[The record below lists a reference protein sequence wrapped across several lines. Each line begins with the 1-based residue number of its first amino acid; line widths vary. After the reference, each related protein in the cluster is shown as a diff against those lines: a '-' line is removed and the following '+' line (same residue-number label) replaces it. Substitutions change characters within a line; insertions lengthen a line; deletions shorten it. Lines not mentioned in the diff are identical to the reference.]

1 MEEVVSSDEEAKTES
16 EEVEDRTLGES
27 IESPF
32 RHEDF
37 MVFYY
42 LDETKEVAS
51 NSQLARSLVSKN
63 HEAAEVLEAMVIEKR
78 LPNLLSLLESYAGTT
93 TPKVPKVPR
102 PPTLI
107 PLPPLQIEPTKK
119 KQKRRGR
126 ESLEAILN
134 TDLVLQVGILP
145 LY

>member
-1 MEEVVSSDEEAKTES
+1 M
-16 EEVEDRTLGES
+16 GES

-51 NSQLARSLVSKN
+51 NSQLAKSLVSEN

-93 TPKVPKVPR
+93 TPKVPD
-102 PPTLI
+102 
-107 PLPPLQIEPTKK
+107 PPLLFPFLPCKLSRLRKSKK
-119 KQKRRGR
+119 GGEERAWRRF
-126 ESLEAILN
+126 
-134 TDLVLQVGILP
+134 
-145 LY
+145 